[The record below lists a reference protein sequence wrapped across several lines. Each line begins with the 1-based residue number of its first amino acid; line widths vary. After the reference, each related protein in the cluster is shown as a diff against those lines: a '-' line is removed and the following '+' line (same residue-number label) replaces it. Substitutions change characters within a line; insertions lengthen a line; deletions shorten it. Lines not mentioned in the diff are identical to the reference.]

1 MLRDKTFEEKEFKKK
16 ISRYAK
22 SFFVIA
28 LAEDELGIIEK
39 EFDSVINELSANLK
53 LKSFLINP
61 KIEAYEKIKYML
73 SALDKNSSR
82 SIRSVMSLIITMNLT
97 DYLRLI
103 KEEFVKLVG
112 NYKNQLRVEVTS
124 AVMIDKELL
133 LKIKEEID
141 KKTGLDSRISN
152 VIDASLIGGILIKI
166 NDKVIDLSI
175 KNKIEKLRSDLKS
188 IEVGRQAIV

>member
-1 MLRDKTFEEKEFKKK
+1 MRDKTFEEKEFKKK

-22 SFFVIA
+22 SFFDIA
-28 LAEDELGIIEK
+28 LAEDELGIFEK

-103 KEEFVKLVG
+103 KEEFVKLVD

-133 LKIKEEID
+133 LKIKKEID

>member
-1 MLRDKTFEEKEFKKK
+1 MRDKTFEEKEFKKK

-22 SFFVIA
+22 SFFDIA
-28 LAEDELGIIEK
+28 LAEDELGIFEK

-103 KEEFVKLVG
+103 KEEFVKLVD

-133 LKIKEEID
+133 LKIKKEID

-175 KNKIEKLRSDLKS
+175 KNKIEKLKSDLKS

>member
-1 MLRDKTFEEKEFKKK
+1 MRDKTFEEKEFKKK

-22 SFFVIA
+22 SFFDIA
-28 LAEDELGIIEK
+28 LAEDELGIFEK

-103 KEEFVKLVG
+103 KEEFVKLVD

>member
-1 MLRDKTFEEKEFKKK
+1 MRDKAFEEKEFKKK

-22 SFFVIA
+22 SFFDIA
-28 LAEDELGIIEK
+28 LAEDELGIFEK

-53 LKSFLINP
+53 LKSFLVNP
-61 KIEAYEKIKYML
+61 KIEAYEKIKYIL

-82 SIRSVMSLIITMNLT
+82 SVRSVMSLIITMNLT
-97 DYLRLI
+97 DYLKLV
-103 KEEFVKLVG
+103 KEEFVKLVN
-112 NYKNQLRVEVTS
+112 NYKNQVRVEVTS

-141 KKTGLDSRISN
+141 KKTGLDSRISL
-152 VIDASLIGGILIKI
+152 VTDASLIGGILIKI
-166 NDKVIDLSI
+166 KDKVIDMSI
-175 KNKIEKLRSDLKS
+175 KNKIEKLRSDLKN

>member
-1 MLRDKTFEEKEFKKK
+1 MRDKTFEEKEFKKK

-28 LAEDELGIIEK
+28 LAEDELGIFEK

-103 KEEFVKLVG
+103 KEEFVKLVD

>member
-1 MLRDKTFEEKEFKKK
+1 LRDKTFEEKEFKKN

-22 SFFVIA
+22 SFFDIA
-28 LAEDELGIIEK
+28 LAEDELGIFEK

-103 KEEFVKLVG
+103 KEEFVKLVD

-133 LKIKEEID
+133 LKIKKEID

-175 KNKIEKLRSDLKS
+175 KNKIEKLKSDLKS

>member
-1 MLRDKTFEEKEFKKK
+1 LRDKTFEEKEFKKK

-22 SFFVIA
+22 SFFDIA
-28 LAEDELGIIEK
+28 LAEDELGIFEK

-103 KEEFVKLVG
+103 KEEFVKLVD

>member
-1 MLRDKTFEEKEFKKK
+1 MRDKTFEEKEFKKK

-22 SFFVIA
+22 SFFDIA
-28 LAEDELGIIEK
+28 LAEDELGIFEK

-82 SIRSVMSLIITMNLT
+82 SIRSLMSLIITMNLT

-103 KEEFVKLVG
+103 KEEFVKLVD